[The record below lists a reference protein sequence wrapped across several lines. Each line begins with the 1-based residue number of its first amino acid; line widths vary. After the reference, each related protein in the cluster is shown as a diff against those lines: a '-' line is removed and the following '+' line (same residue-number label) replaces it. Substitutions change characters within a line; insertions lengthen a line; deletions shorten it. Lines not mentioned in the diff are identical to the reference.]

1 MTAGIVCAEDANQTV
16 QDTLELT
23 DTQDVLSNAS
33 EKSYDDLFS
42 EVNESDD
49 SITLENDYKFKETD
63 KISHIVFTTNYTI
76 NGNNHVIDA
85 DGKTSMFKVSKES
98 TLTLKNLILKN
109 TNDSAII
116 LAGATLITENVTF
129 INTNAADYGGAVY
142 CSDKSTYNSTND
154 RFIDNT
160 APNAGSAIFA
170 KGFSNIH
177 INNTIFT
184 SKKPI
189 KWSMIYANGCF
200 ITVTDSVFANAT
212 SKYAT
217 AIYNTGWTTNKKSK
231 FIIELS

>member
-1 MTAGIVCAEDANQTV
+1 MTVGIVCAEDANQTVQDTLELTDTQDVLSNASGAEDANQTV

-200 ITVTDSVFANAT
+200 IT
-212 SKYAT
+212 
-217 AIYNTGWTTNKKSK
+217 
-231 FIIELS
+231 